1 MIACTFGRRKPFER
15 EDQFMLQE
23 ALKVVEAARSLGLS
37 EKNGKTYSPLNH
49 VELTRSLENLRL
61 TIEAFDKFTEL
72 GQEGLGDSHKPG
84 FSTPPQLDDEGMA
97 APSMGL
103 TPKFFPGEFD
113 DMENRFKDKDLEAET
128 ELKKK
133 QAELKGLEER
143 IFKSILIPASRRDAK
158 FGQVADYSDLSDNL
172 LFDNDESVGDF
183 LLAIDRIDDK
193 LGLYASKHG
202 WSPRLRALAQAG
214 LEMRKRLI
222 LEIREGGVY
231 LTIPAHI
238 FSGLTA
244 TIADAVADR
253 DMRMLVPE
261 LRAKASLK
269 KDLDEEY
276 RVDHL
281 PKPKMIL

>member
-1 MIACTFGRRKPFER
+1 MIACAKDRRKPFER
-15 EDQFMLQE
+15 IKFMLQE
-23 ALKVVEAARSLGLS
+23 ALKVVEAARQLGLL
-37 EKNGKTYSPLNH
+37 EKNGKTYSPLTH
-49 VELTRSLENLRL
+49 IELAINLEGLRQA
-61 TIEAFDKFTEL
+61 IEAFDKFTEL

-97 APSMGL
+97 PPSMAL

-113 DMENRFKDKDLEAET
+113 DMENRFKDKDLAAET
-128 ELKKK
+128 NLKKTDD
-133 QAELKGLEER
+133 LKRLEEH
-143 IFKSILIPASRRDAK
+143 IFKSIMIPASRREAK
-158 FGQVADYSDLSDNL
+158 FGQIADYSDLSDNL

-222 LEIREGGVY
+222 LEIREGGIY
-231 LTIPAHI
+231 LTIPAHV

-253 DMRMLVPE
+253 DMRMMVPE
-261 LRAKASLK
+261 LRAKVSLK
-269 KDLDEEY
+269 KDMDQEY
-276 RVDHL
+276 GLDHL
-281 PKPKMIL
+281 PQPKMIP